1 MRTTVERPP
10 IEVPDAGEMPGEGE
24 TPEDGVIE
32 EARARQHRHRGLAAA
47 AMVAAGV
54 IAAILFAFTGGGG
67 GSRSGS
73 ATGHPGRA
81 PSKTAGRPSPS
92 SCQGKAL
99 QGPPSKSLL
108 SILGVLRRP
117 ATAADAGSGITAQGF
132 TSAVFVHYIR
142 LARVIAGSSFYIYP
156 GIVGGCGTGEK
167 PHEGIMEST
176 KHVNL
181 GHGLLG
187 GTGGGGS
194 TAATIEQGQTAET
207 GPPGTSTSA
216 TITMIVPDGV
226 ASVTLRYPAGRASG
240 YSPKISPPFTV
251 TTAAVN
257 NLVVVGV
264 PRSAGGGPIRKP
276 TMIWRAANGHI
287 IKTFDRL

>member
-1 MRTTVERPP
+1 MTVTVERPP
-10 IEVPDAGEMPGEGE
+10 IEAPSAGEMP
-24 TPEDGVIE
+24 DAGVIE
-32 EARARQHRHRGLAAA
+32 EARARQHRHRGVAGAAV
-47 AMVAAGV
+47 VAAGA

-67 GSRSGS
+67 GSRPGS
-73 ATGHPGRA
+73 ALGHPGRA
-81 PSKTAGRPSPS
+81 PSKTAGRPSLS

-99 QGPPSKSLL
+99 QGPPNKSLL

-156 GIVGGCGTGEK
+156 AIVGGCGTGER
-167 PHEGIMEST
+167 PHQGIMEST
-176 KHVNL
+176 KHVDI
-181 GHGLLG
+181 GHGLIG
-187 GTGGGGS
+187 GVGGGGS
-194 TAATIEQGQTAET
+194 TAAAIEQGQTAET
-207 GPPGTSTSA
+207 GPPGSSTSA
-216 TITMIVPDGV
+216 TITMIVPDDV
-226 ASVTLRYPAGRASG
+226 ARVTLRYPAGRASG

-287 IKTFDRL
+287 IKTFNRL